1 MYALKNNNCQ
11 YNLTL
16 SSRFT
21 SLANHQAI
29 VVKKEIL
36 ATLHSVN
43 VKTNNLQENSS
54 NWLLQYPS
62 CLLTFW
68 EQEVDVNCSKK
79 HCHSKDLSQRQCQRF
94 SMIFPTDNKIEILLW
109 EAADLSRFLYFFLCF
124 SANWAHWTSTVLI
137 NWLWD
142 SMSWCKTWNKKY
154 LWISLISQVFFS
166 IQNYLKDVFC
176 KWFHG

>member
-1 MYALKNNNCQ
+1 MLRQTK
-11 YNLTL
+11 
-16 SSRFT
+16 
-21 SLANHQAI
+21 
-29 VVKKEIL
+29 
-36 ATLHSVN
+36 
-43 VKTNNLQENSS
+43 NSS

-142 SMSWCKTWNKKY
+142 SMSWCKTWKKK
-154 LWISLISQVFFS
+154 ISMNFTDFTSFLFYSKLFEGCLLQMISWLKRFF
-166 IQNYLKDVFC
+166 
-176 KWFHG
+176 